1 MAISP
6 EHWEAR
12 IGRRLRIRD
21 LHVFITAIHCGSMA
35 QAARQLA
42 ISQPA
47 VSKAVNDLEHV
58 LGVRLL
64 DRGSQGI
71 SPTLYGTALAHRSLA
86 AFDELR
92 QAVRDIEFIANPR
105 VGDVWIGCNESL
117 SAALM
122 PAVIEKLSH
131 EHPGISVH
139 LSPMSRPITQDI
151 RHLRERSVDLIVG
164 RGVFQI
170 PEDDLNVDVL
180 FEEPL
185 MVVTGVKSLWARRR
199 KLALSDLGTAKWIM
213 YPPDEAP
220 GTLVEQAFRKQ
231 GVAMPRASVTT
242 NSFHLRGT
250 LLAKGDYVTVVPACM
265 LRVFN
270 SQKKTV
276 EALPIDLKIPVRP
289 VAIFTLKN
297 RLLSPVAGLVI
308 KCIHAAA
315 VQYGVPAARSG
326 GSRASAALN

>member
-35 QAARQLA
+35 KAARQLA

-64 DRGSQGI
+64 DRGSAGI
-71 SPTLYGTALAHRSLA
+71 SATSYGSALVRRSLA

-92 QAVRDIEFIANPR
+92 QAVRDIEFIANPE
-105 VGDVWIGCNESL
+105 VGDVRMGCNESL
-117 SAALM
+117 SVALI
-122 PAVIEKLSH
+122 PAVIEQLSR
-131 EHPGISVH
+131 EHPGINLH

-151 RHLRERSVDLIVG
+151 RHLRERSIDLIVG
-164 RGVFQI
+164 RGVFRI
-170 PEDDLNVDVL
+170 PEDDLDVDVL

-185 MVVTGVKSLWARRR
+185 IVVTGVKSVWARRR
-199 KLALSDLGTAKWIM
+199 KLALGDLGTAKWIM
-213 YPPDEAP
+213 YPPEEAP
-220 GTLVEQAFRKQ
+220 GTLVDQAFREQ

-250 LLAKGDYVTVVPACM
+250 LLANGDYVTVVPACM

-270 SQKKTV
+270 AEKRAV
-276 EALPIDLKIPVRP
+276 AALPIDLRIPIRP

-297 RLLSPVAGLVI
+297 RTLSPVVGSVI
-308 KCIHAAA
+308 RCIHAVAA
-315 VQYGVPAARSG
+315 KVAVPWRSLATRN
-326 GSRASAALN
+326 S